1 MIKKLLLIILI
12 FFKISVIISQTS
24 ENLNDSITHFK
35 FQQKRIENEII
46 LKQDSLKIINA
57 KIKILE
63 ERNLLAKFKN
73 EDNELTIF
81 STLKIEGKLRE
92 ESNPLSQIIT
102 RLEKNDTIK
111 LTDYRDGYWLINK
124 GPYFG
129 YISEMY
135 INESSTLEILK
146 RKLIEE
152 NKKMDSIMELKKKEK
167 FELEYSKKL
176 AIKEKEAEKVKKE
189 RLIYEN
195 KIISQYG
202 NETGRKLLDGYY
214 WIGMTEKMARISL
227 GEPNRINKTVGSWG
241 VHEQWIYYELY
252 LYFENGNLKSYQNS
266 R

>member
-1 MIKKLLLIILI
+1 MIKNLSIILLI
-12 FFKISVIISQTS
+12 FFKTPAINSQTLD
-24 ENLNDSITHFK
+24 NLNDSISHFK
-35 FQQKRIENEII
+35 FQQKRIQNEII
-46 LKQDSLKIINA
+46 LKQDSLKFLNA

-63 ERNLLAKFKN
+63 EKKLLKKFKN
-73 EDNELTIF
+73 DDNELTIF
-81 STLKIEGKLRE
+81 STLKREGKLRE
-92 ESNPLSQIIT
+92 ESSPLSQIIT
-102 RLEKNDTIK
+102 RLQKNDTIK

-135 INESSTLEILK
+135 INESSDLEVFK

-152 NKKMDSIMELKKKEK
+152 NKKIDSIIELKKKEK

-176 AIKEKEAEKVKKE
+176 VIKEKEAEKLKKE

-202 NETGRKLLDGYY
+202 NETGKKLLDGYY

-227 GEPNRINKTVGSWG
+227 GEPDRINKTVGSWG
-241 VHEQWIYYELY
+241 VHEQWIYHELY
-252 LYFENGNLKSYQNS
+252 LYFENGKLRSYQNS